1 MIVEPHHRRPKVLD
15 VTGFSV
21 STLYRKMANGEFP
34 KPKKMSA
41 NIVAWA
47 DSDLKAWM
55 AERDVVASADGNGGA
70 E

>member
-1 MIVEPHHRRPKVLD
+1 MLEQHHRRPKVLE

-34 KPKKMSA
+34 KPKKMSE

-55 AERDVVASADGNGGA
+55 AERPTSQGA
-70 E
+70 IG